1 MDGLLLDTERVGQD
15 AFVDVMTPRGV
26 AEAEARAAFLH
37 FVGGNHAATEARLR
51 DFLPGHDPAETQAA
65 WISAFE
71 VRIAGGVPLKPGV
84 METISALHAARLPM
98 VVVTS
103 SHRVHAEHNLG
114 TSGLLDFF
122 EAIVPGDEVTRSKP
136 DPEPYETGAAVLG
149 LSPANCAAFEDS
161 DAGITAAMAAGCRA
175 VQIPDLRPPGKPFP
189 ELGQGHAKSLPDAVR
204 SLGLMGT

>member
-1 MDGLLLDTERVGQD
+1 MDGLLLDTERLGQD

-37 FVGGNHAATEARLR
+37 FVGGNHASTEARLR

-71 VRIAGGVPLKPGV
+71 VRIADGVPLKAGV
-84 METISALHAARLPM
+84 YETVSTLHAAGVPM

-114 TSGLLDFF
+114 ATGLLGFF
-122 EAIVPGDEVTRSKP
+122 EAIVPGDEVTHSKP
-136 DPEPYETGAAVLG
+136 DPEPYVTGAGLLG
-149 LSPANCAAFEDS
+149 LSPSNCAAFEDS
-161 DAGITAAMAAGCRA
+161 DAGITAAMAAGCQA
-175 VQIPDLRPPGKPFP
+175 VQVPDLRPPGKPFP
-189 ELGQGHAKSLPDAVR
+189 ELGQGHAKTLREAVM
-204 SLGLMGT
+204 SLGLIAA